1 MEACLIL
8 EQPSALR
15 SIPLNYDKALEG
27 ELLVSAPLLSAPL
40 RASIILLKGLE
51 KSMNEAESQLSICQ
65 DVTVLRS
72 RGLDQECHAEEGC
85 LLRLRANSI
94 SADQVSE
101 EERVLL
107 VFDGPEL
114 QCVESSWGR
123 DTPEERCGGEDLD
136 CDGFIDEGLAC
147 SGVGE

>member
-1 MEACLIL
+1 MTRGTRARRPLVAAAH
-8 EQPSALR
+8 SAGR
-15 SIPLNYDKALEG
+15 QH
-27 ELLVSAPLLSAPL
+27 
-40 RASIILLKGLE
+40 ASVP
-51 KSMNEAESQLSICQ
+51 ARCWF
-65 DVTVLRS
+65 
-72 RGLDQECHAEEGC
+72 ECHAEEGC
-85 LLRLRANSI
+85 LLRLRANFI

-114 QCVESSWGR
+114 QCVESTWGR